1 MKPKTKSF
9 LSNFFG
15 GLISNDRAIEGA
27 KTNPWWVALIIGIV
41 GVLLPVIPITVSQ
54 AKTYGASFLAA
65 NKYNFDQNIASITV
79 ELLKANEEFVVDDNH
94 LLQYEAN
101 PDLTVRGGLEPIAT
115 KINSSDGQYEL
126 MLYYM
131 NEGKS
136 GITNFIQSV
145 DAKTYKVGTTNI
157 AIEEDV
163 KYAPSYVIL
172 FRDGIYTRL
181 NKNNST
187 EAGKGTYT
195 NYTTDWKE
203 YAPGHRLLAST
214 LGDIE
219 LANADPDHK
228 ASDRDVIYKNW
239 VDIYNKAFMSQKRY
253 NTWVT
258 SAMFLGIYVGL
269 LFIMGLLLWLLTR
282 GKNNMFN
289 YLKFFDTQ
297 KMAWWAC
304 LCPGLLAMIVGFIFS
319 NFAQMA
325 FIVLLGLRTMWIAMK
340 QLRPQY

>member
-65 NKYNFDQNIASITV
+65 NKYNFDQNIASLTV
-79 ELLKANEEFVVDDNH
+79 EMLNDKKEFVVGDDH
-94 LLQYEAN
+94 LLTYQV
-101 PDLTVRGGLEPIAT
+101 DSVVTSGGLEPVAT
-115 KINSSDGQYEL
+115 KVNSSDGQYEL
-126 MLYYM
+126 MIYYLD
-131 NEGKS
+131 GGRS
-136 GITNFIQSV
+136 DISSFIQSV
-145 DAKTYKVGTTNI
+145 DAKNYKVGTTNI
-157 AIEEDV
+157 AVEEDV

-172 FRDGIYTRL
+172 FKDGIYTRL

-187 EAGKGTYT
+187 EAGNGTYT
-195 NYTTDWKE
+195 NFTTDWKE
-203 YAPGHRLLAST
+203 YESGHKLLAST
-214 LGDIE
+214 LGDIQLTE
-219 LANADPDHK
+219 ADPDHK
-228 ASDRDVIYKNW
+228 ASDRDVIYNNW

-258 SAMFLGIYVGL
+258 SAIFLAIYVAL

-282 GKNNMFN
+282 GKNNMFS
-289 YLKFFDTQ
+289 YLKFMDTQ
-297 KMAWWAC
+297 KMAWWTS
-304 LCPGLLAMIVGFIFS
+304 LTPSILAMIVGFIFS